1 MTATIGKVNDPDY
14 YDKHCRL
21 NYYKEGGES
30 PGQWSGLG
38 TEVLGLDGLLDGDH
52 FRRVLAG
59 LHPRQNKSLVQMKR
73 SSPPV
78 VNPDDGANATE
89 VPAPPIAHRPGF
101 DVTFLAPK
109 SVSAL
114 WAVGDRLL
122 RREIEEAFDLAVK
135 ATLEW
140 LEREVPLTRRGKGGW
155 RRELAKLVLASFDH
169 VQNRNGEPLLHRH
182 VVFCNVCQRE
192 DGTFGTLDS
201 KTLHNWVRTLGPM
214 FRANLGKNLRDDL
227 GLELVAAKGE
237 ERGGKAAGW
246 FEIAGVPESL
256 TKQWSSRRAEIVEAI
271 EGRGTPIGQSSA
283 KARLNAT
290 LTTRKAK
297 DLAVPREQLH
307 EQWQKEAA
315 QHDFTPEKAA
325 QLVGQARE
333 VPQPDL
339 YAQAWTESL
348 QELTHGEAHFTE
360 RLVIQKV
367 CEKLQTGHLCGID
380 IADRVRNDLQH
391 SPEIVPLQDQ
401 GADKQFTTKEMWDLE
416 EKLLQQVDALKSRA
430 GAQVSDKVVAKT
442 LKQNQHLDEEQAAAV
457 RQLLTSDSAIRTMT
471 GVAGAGKS
479 TTLDAVKDGFERAG
493 YRVSGGA
500 LSGVA
505 KEELAEKT
513 GMSARTVE
521 SYLYH
526 LDKTPEERLKER
538 AKHELRQIWRAA
550 TGKSTWKKED
560 VALDA
565 KSVLVLDEASMLDTR
580 SMQRLVHHV
589 EKAGATLILVGDNK
603 QLQPILAGMPMRG
616 LVNDTPN
623 SHLTVNRRQQDRL
636 DKEAVQAVR
645 DGRGAEAIKNYA
657 DRGLVTVGK
666 DRRDAIQKLVETWAK
681 EGGARRPEDVT
692 VYVQTKR
699 EAAEVNRLCQA
710 QRLKAA
716 RTPHLV
722 YLKNGHERY
731 YRGDRVMFHKPN
743 RAYGGIENG
752 HKATV
757 ISVDPIR
764 SEIKIRLD
772 RMPTKTFGRKT
783 PTNIVTIPVKKFGDA
798 VSLGY
803 SSTTHKGQ
811 SQTVKHALVLMGGP
825 MTDQQLAYVQL
836 TRAKESTRIFVDKS
850 HAGEDL
856 KELVAAVEKSRVK
869 TMAHDHA
876 PRHRQGPDISLQQER
891 SP

>member
-1 MTATIGKVNDPDY
+1 MTTVEPVSGADY
-14 YDKHCRL
+14 YLKNISFNYL
-21 NYYKEGGES
+21 NEGGES

-38 TEVLGLDGLLDGDH
+38 AETLGLAGLLDGEH
-52 FRRVLAG
+52 FQRVLAG
-59 LHPRQNKSLVQMKR
+59 YHPRQNKALVQMKR

-78 VNPDDGANATE
+78 VNPTDGANA
-89 VPAPPIAHRPGF
+89 VKVIAPPIAHRPGF
-101 DVTFLAPK
+101 DVTFLPPK

-114 WAVGDRLL
+114 WAVSNQLL
-122 RREIEEAFDLAVK
+122 RREIEQAFDLAVK

-140 LEREVPLTRRGKGGW
+140 LEREVHLTRRGQGGW

-214 FRANLGKNLRDDL
+214 FRANLAKNLRDDL
-227 GLELVAAKGE
+227 GLELVAANGE

-271 EGRGTPIGQSSA
+271 EGQGTPIGQSSA
-283 KARLNAT
+283 KARSNAT

-307 EQWQKEAA
+307 ERWQKEAA
-315 QHDFTPEKAA
+315 QHGFTPEKAA

-333 VPQPDL
+333 VPQSDL
-339 YAQAWTESL
+339 YAQAWAESL
-348 QELTHGEAHFTE
+348 KELTHGEAHFTE

-380 IADRVRNDLQH
+380 IADRVRHDLRY

-416 EKLLQQVDALKSRA
+416 EKLLQQVDALKNRT

-442 LKQNQHLDEEQAAAV
+442 LKQSSHLDEEQAAAV
-457 RQLLTSDSAIRTMT
+457 RRLLTSDSAIRTMT

-479 TTLDAVKDGFERAG
+479 TTLDTVKDGFELAG
-493 YRVSGGA
+493 YRVIGGA

-538 AKHELRQIWRAA
+538 AKHEFRQIWRAA
-550 TGKSTWKKED
+550 TGKSTWKKES
-560 VALDA
+560 VSLDA
-565 KSVLVLDEASMLDTR
+565 KTVLVLDEASMLDTR
-580 SMQRLVHHV
+580 SMQRLVQHV

-616 LVNDTPN
+616 LVETTPN
-623 SHLTVNRRQQDRL
+623 SHLTVNRRQLDIQD
-636 DKEAVQAVR
+636 KAAVQAVR
-645 DGRGAEAIKNYA
+645 EGNAAEAIKNYA
-657 DRGLVTVGK
+657 DRGRVTVGE
-666 DRRDAIQKLVETWAK
+666 DRRDTIEKLVETWTK
-681 EGGARRPEDVT
+681 EGGARRPEDIA
-692 VYVQTKR
+692 VYVQTKK
-699 EAAEVNRLCQA
+699 EAAEINRLCQE

-722 YLKNGHERY
+722 FVKNGHERY
-731 YRGDRVMFHKPN
+731 FRGDRVMFHKPN
-743 RAYGGIENG
+743 RMYGGIENG

-764 SEIKIRLD
+764 SEIKVRLD
-772 RMPTKTFGRKT
+772 RMPANPFGGKT
-783 PTNIVTIPVKKFGDA
+783 PTNIVTIPVRKFGDA

-803 SSTTHKGQ
+803 ASTTHKGQ
-811 SQTVKHALVLMGGP
+811 SQTVKNSLVLMGGP
-825 MTDQQLAYVQL
+825 MTDQPLAYVQL
-836 TRAKESTRIFVDKS
+836 TRAKKSTQIFVDKS

-856 KELVAAVEKSRVK
+856 KDLVAAIEKPRAK

-876 PRHRQGPDISLQQER
+876 RRPSQGPELTHEHSHEPR
-891 SP
+891 